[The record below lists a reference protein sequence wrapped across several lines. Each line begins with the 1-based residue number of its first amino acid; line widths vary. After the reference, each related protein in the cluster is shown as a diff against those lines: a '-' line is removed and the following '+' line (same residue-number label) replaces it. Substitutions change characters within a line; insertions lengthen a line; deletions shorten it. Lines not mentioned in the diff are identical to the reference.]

1 MLARHKRYIWGVGIL
16 VLVVISFQL
25 ILAQYLKFR
34 ESRKQY
40 LSEFPL
46 GVDPVREK
54 IVEDERVYSYFP
66 KDSEALALSSYKRL
80 EEIFLLALAAIAEFL
95 DDRNLALAGREKV
108 VRVTA
113 GMRREEV
120 AKAFGRA
127 LGWKEAQNQEFLKTG
142 ADGLPYFDGTFMP
155 GVYVIS
161 KGDTPKEV
169 QERVNKRFRNEV
181 ASRYSTS
188 TAEVIPIE
196 LALTIASLIE
206 RETIGTDDM
215 RIISGIIWNRIFA
228 DMKLQLDATLQYAKA
243 SQKKGTLWWPP
254 VRTQDKY
261 IKSPYN
267 TYLHD
272 GLPPTPIANP
282 GVAAIV
288 AALNPMETECFF
300 YFHDDD
306 GDFYCARTYKEHV
319 ALLKKHYGRG
329 R

>member
-127 LGWKEAQNQEFLKTG
+127 LGWKEAQSQEFLKTG

-155 GVYVIS
+155 GVYVVNRD
-161 KGDTPKEV
+161 DTPKEV

-228 DMKLQLDATLQYAKA
+228 NMNLQLDATLQYIKA
-243 SQKKGTLWWPP
+243 NNKRTAVWWPE
-254 VRTQDKY
+254 VRPQDKF

-267 TYLHD
+267 TYMYS

-282 GVAAIV
+282 SVAAII
-288 AALNPMETECFF
+288 AALNPLKTTCMF

-306 GDFYCARTYKEHV
+306 GNLHCTPTYKEHV
-319 ALLKKHYGRG
+319 ALLKQYYGRG